1 MRFCWK
7 PCSPSATGVCLKSS
21 RPRVE
26 IPNDD
31 LRDYLGRMADFLT
44 PSDPGAVCC
53 ALIGQAQH
61 DPAFAAAFRSRFL
74 RAQRDR
80 DRLPLDRA
88 IARGQLP
95 PGTDVAA
102 DVDQLVG
109 PVCYRVLVTGEPVGR
124 PFTDRL
130 VDGYLRGLPR

>member
-1 MRFCWK
+1 MFQL
-7 PCSPSATGVCLKSS
+7 PSYAPDLNPV
-21 RPRVE
+21 
-26 IPNDD
+26 DHAD
-31 LRDYLGRMADFLT
+31 LREDLRAHLRRLARFLT
-44 PSDPGAVCC
+44 RSDPGAVCR

-61 DPAFAAAFRSRFL
+61 DPAFVVIFRTRFL
-74 RAQRDR
+74 REQRER

-95 PGTDVAA
+95 PGTDVPA

-109 PVCYRVLVTGEPVGR
+109 PVYYRVLVTGEPVGP

-130 VDGYLRGLPR
+130 VDHYLRCLSP

>member
-1 MRFCWK
+1 V
-7 PCSPSATGVCLKSS
+7 G
-21 RPRVE
+21 
-26 IPNDD
+26 DD
-31 LRDYLGRMADFLT
+31 LRDYLGRLADFLT
-44 PSDPGAVCC
+44 RSDPGAVCR

-61 DPAFAAAFRSRFL
+61 DPAFAAIFRSRFV

-95 PGTDVAA
+95 PGTDVPA

-109 PVCYRVLVTGEPVGR
+109 PVYYRVLVTGEPVGR

-130 VDGYLRGLPR
+130 VDGYLRGLSR